1 MWCVHVA
8 CVARPL
14 KQQFRWCK
22 PPVQAQNRL
31 VSSQGF
37 GRCWSSEPGSLSLPW
52 RGSSFQINTV
62 HKADRFLKWT
72 LVWVPIYYKKP
83 VKKMVWELRAW
94 FQNITCAQN
103 TSAGVNHRMVETSWV
118 SWVSNLWKY
127 HIMSFFFFLR
137 YFVEA
142 AQATSAAFSS
152 LPKGHLVPFFFGFS
166 FWTTTRIGNPARTCH
181 PVTTCT

>member
-1 MWCVHVA
+1 MLTYKTLENAKALDCVRACEVWVCVMCVQARMYVVCACAHVA

-14 KQQFRWCK
+14 KQQFRWRK

-62 HKADRFLKWT
+62 RKADRFLTWT
-72 LVWVPIYYKKP
+72 LVWVPTYYKKP
-83 VKKMVWELRAW
+83 VKKMIWELRTW
-94 FQNITCAQN
+94 FQNIICAQN
-103 TSAGVNHRMVETSWV
+103 TSAGVNRRMVETSWV

-127 HIMSFFFFLR
+127 HIMSFF
-137 YFVEA
+137 
-142 AQATSAAFSS
+142 
-152 LPKGHLVPFFFGFS
+152 
-166 FWTTTRIGNPARTCH
+166 
-181 PVTTCT
+181 